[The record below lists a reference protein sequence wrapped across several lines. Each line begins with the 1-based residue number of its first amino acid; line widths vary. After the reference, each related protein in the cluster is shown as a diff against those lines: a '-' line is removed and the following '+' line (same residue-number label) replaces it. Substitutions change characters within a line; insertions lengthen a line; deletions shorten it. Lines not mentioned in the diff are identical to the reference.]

1 MEKIIIF
8 IIVALVV
15 ILLLTLFLYYN
26 KVQELKNVQLYNC
39 ASSSKLYLKTSNFGG
54 KYGRGV
60 FSNTN
65 FEPGDII
72 ELAPY
77 IEDYDYNFSET
88 GLVNDYLF
96 KKNRDK
102 SVVVFGFASIYNHT
116 DNPNAKWG
124 FGENYFI
131 ITCITPI
138 KKDQEIFIS
147 YGDEYWESRKWLK
160 KK

>member
-8 IIVALVV
+8 TIVTLLGFLV
-15 ILLLTLFLYYN
+15 LTLFLYYN
-26 KVQELKNVQLYNC
+26 KIQELKNVRLYDC
-39 ASSSKLYLKTSNFGG
+39 ASSNLYLKTSNLGG

-60 FSNTN
+60 FSDKN

-96 KKNRDK
+96 KKNKNK
-102 SVVVFGFASIYNHT
+102 SVVVFGFASIYNHA
-116 DNPNAKWG
+116 DNPNAKWE
-124 FGENYFI
+124 FGENFLI

-138 KKDQEIFIS
+138 KKDQEIYIS
-147 YGDEYWESRKWLK
+147 YGDEYWETRKWLK

>member
-8 IIVALVV
+8 TIVTLLGFLV
-15 ILLLTLFLYYN
+15 LTLFLYYN
-26 KVQELKNVQLYNC
+26 KIQELKNVRLYDC
-39 ASSSKLYLKTSNFGG
+39 ASSNLYLKTSNLGG

-60 FSNTN
+60 FSNKN

-96 KKNRDK
+96 KKNKNK
-102 SVVVFGFASIYNHT
+102 SVVVFGFASIYNHA
-116 DNPNAKWG
+116 DALHN
-124 FGENYFI
+124 
-131 ITCITPI
+131 
-138 KKDQEIFIS
+138 
-147 YGDEYWESRKWLK
+147 
-160 KK
+160 